1 MNVHLYSKLTS
12 STNFDFEI
20 IPAENTNVLYSSEM
34 IAPLDVYHNT
44 AGVTVPNEERQRR
57 YRHHRTQH
65 KHHRHRHPGFQF
77 DPSNAEVNF
86 HVEGFSN
93 ILIFFSVQKCH
104 AKEKQECKI

>member
-1 MNVHLYSKLTS
+1 MDLFIFGIAVHYGS
-12 STNFDFEI
+12 SSLWHFHLFRDNYFEI
-20 IPAENTNVLYSSEM
+20 IPAKNYIKSRNNTSTYVLYFSEM

-77 DPSNAEVNF
+77 DPNNAEVNF
-86 HVEGFSN
+86 H
-93 ILIFFSVQKCH
+93 LQRIF
-104 AKEKQECKI
+104 